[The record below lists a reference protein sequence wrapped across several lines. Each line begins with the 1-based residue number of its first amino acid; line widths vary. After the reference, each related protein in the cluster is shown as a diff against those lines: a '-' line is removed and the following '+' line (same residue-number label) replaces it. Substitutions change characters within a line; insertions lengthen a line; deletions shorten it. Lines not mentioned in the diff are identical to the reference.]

1 MKKVKLNVIEKDLL
15 IETASICSGNISTV
29 LSNLIGKQVDL
40 KISEA
45 DIIPIKI
52 IPQLI
57 AKGEKLVIAP
67 NQMIVEIYANLTGDF
82 EGNILTMF
90 PKDNT
95 FKLLDLINKKK
106 IGTTKLLEEKELLVL
121 KGLGDTILDIYTKQ
135 ISDFLG
141 LKIKSGK
148 SRVVTTF
155 GANLMD
161 FALAGVHEGYDYVML
176 LRTDFSTVSKIKGS
190 FIVLFA
196 LKSIDDFLDMIRKK
210 AGEVG

>member
-1 MKKVKLNVIEKDLL
+1 MKKVKLNTLEKDIL

-40 KISEA
+40 KVSET
-45 DIIPIKI
+45 DILPVEI

-95 FKLLDLINKKK
+95 FKLLDMINKKK

-121 KGLGDTILDIYTKQ
+121 KGLGDTILSIYTKQ

-141 LKIKSGK
+141 IKIKSGQ
-148 SRVVTTF
+148 SRVITTF

-161 FALAGVHEGYDYVML
+161 FALAGVHESYDNVML
-176 LRTDFSTVSKIKGS
+176 LRTDFSTMDEVRGS
-190 FIVLFA
+190 FIVIFA
-196 LKSIDDFLDMIRKK
+196 LESIDDFLKIIRKK
-210 AGEVG
+210 TS